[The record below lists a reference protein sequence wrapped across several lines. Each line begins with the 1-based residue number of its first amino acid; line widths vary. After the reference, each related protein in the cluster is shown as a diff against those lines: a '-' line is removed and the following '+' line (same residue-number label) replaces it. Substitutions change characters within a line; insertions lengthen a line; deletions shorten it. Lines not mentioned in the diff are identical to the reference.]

1 MYYGLGFEA
10 SLLTSKE
17 FDDIYENCHFEKGLH
32 IESFTETNKVEK
44 DWATVVIKQLGE
56 LENAG
61 KMATFQQIK
70 NKLSK
75 EVIIDVP
82 TKEYIM
88 AELKRNNIEHLYDK
102 VQPIIYSVCC

>member
-44 DWATVVIKQLGE
+44 DWATVVIK
-56 LENAG
+56 
-61 KMATFQQIK
+61 
-70 NKLSK
+70 
-75 EVIIDVP
+75 
-82 TKEYIM
+82 
-88 AELKRNNIEHLYDK
+88 
-102 VQPIIYSVCC
+102 